1 MPPANP
7 DFRPTAC
14 FSVQAR
20 SHPQVMPRVLDQF
33 AKRGMVPTTWHSAA
47 AGRDLGE
54 LHIDIQIEGMASELA
69 DYVAKCLRRIV
80 GVEAVLTSEKR
91 RAESA

>member
-1 MPPANP
+1 MPPAKS
-7 DFRPTAC
+7 DFLPTAC

-20 SHPQVMPRVLDQF
+20 SDPQVMPRVLDQF
-33 AKRGMVPTTWHSAA
+33 AKRGLVPTTWHGAA

-54 LHIDIQIEGMASELA
+54 LHIDIQVEGMEGELA
-69 DYVAKCLRRIV
+69 NRVAECLRRIV
-80 GVEAVLTSEKR
+80 GVEAVLTSDKR